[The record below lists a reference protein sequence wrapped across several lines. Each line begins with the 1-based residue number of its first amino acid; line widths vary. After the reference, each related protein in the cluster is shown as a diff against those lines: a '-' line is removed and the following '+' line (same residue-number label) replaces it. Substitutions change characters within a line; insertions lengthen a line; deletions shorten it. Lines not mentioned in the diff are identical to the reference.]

1 MIFSKDK
8 NQKKE
13 LQKKIDLADSYLNSP
28 HHSAGI
34 KATLFEEAK
43 RPFRTDIINFTIQ
56 SLNRETTYLEIGVR
70 EPDDNFN
77 KISSEKKYSVD
88 PGYENAENNVDF
100 KMTSDAFFNN
110 LRKGNVL
117 ESSIKFDV
125 IFIDGLH
132 LADQVERDINNAL
145 EFLEEDG
152 YIIMHDC
159 NPPTEY
165 HASEDFSYKLSP
177 AGYTWNGTTWKAFFK
192 ARKREDLYSCCV
204 DTDWGVGVLSK
215 SKSIGT
221 PSKVS
226 NEFYEYKVLEAK
238 REESLNL
245 VSFEQFQK
253 LVTV

>member
-1 MIFSKDK
+1 MIFSKNK

-13 LQKKIDLADSYLNSP
+13 LQKKIEIADSYLNSP
-28 HHSAGI
+28 HHSTGI
-34 KATLFEEAK
+34 KATIFEEQK
-43 RPFRTDIINFTIQ
+43 RPFRTDIINITLQ
-56 SLNRETTYLEIGVR
+56 SLKRQTTYLEIGVR
-70 EPDDNFN
+70 EPNDNFN
-77 KISSEKKYSVD
+77 KINAEKKYSVD
-88 PGYENAENNVDF
+88 PGYENSQNNVDF
-100 KMTSDAFFNN
+100 KMTSDQFFAN
-110 LRKGNVL
+110 LRNGNIL
-117 ESSIKFDV
+117 ESNIRFDV

-132 LADQVERDINNAL
+132 LADQVERDIENAL
-145 EFLEEDG
+145 EFLAEDG

-215 SKSIGT
+215 SKNIGA

-226 NEFYEYKVLEAK
+226 NAFYEYKVLEANRK
-238 REESLNL
+238 ESLNL
-245 VSFEQFQK
+245 VSFQEYQK
-253 LVTV
+253 LITI